1 MDIDLSSVRQWATQ
15 IANCRIIIIDCS
27 MLSYIDTSGVAG
39 LKNLASD
46 FQTVGIKFFLA
57 SCAAH
62 VTTMLS
68 KDHYFSE
75 IGQNSV
81 FLSVHDA
88 ALVAIKCLDSGTER
102 YGISRQG
109 YNSNHRNADFDSY
122 REIND

>member
-1 MDIDLSSVRQWATQ
+1 
-15 IANCRIIIIDCS
+15 

-39 LKNLASD
+39 LKSLAQD

-88 ALVAIKCLDSGTER
+88 VLVALKCLDTDSCQ
-102 YGISRQG
+102 YGFDTPNYQT
-109 YNSNHRNADFDSY
+109 YQRNGDVETY